1 MIAIRLVEFK
11 REIRKLERRRMA
23 SSRWRDGDGRRE
35 WKALTH
41 AGVLA
46 YQLWG
51 QVSAISQCIGG

>member
-1 MIAIRLVEFK
+1 MLPLRMIAIRLVEFK
-11 REIRKLERRRMA
+11 REIRKLERRRMTG
-23 SSRWRDGDGRRE
+23 SRWRGGDGRRE

-51 QVSAISQCIGG
+51 